1 MGLMF
6 VCGEEWQKVARTT
19 RLEKG
24 GAQAV
29 GKIGIVDYIH
39 REGKKVERGKM
50 QRQDTLGS
58 EGCCG
63 GRERREG

>member
-6 VCGEEWQKVARTT
+6 VCGEEEQKVARTT
-19 RLEKG
+19 RSGKE
-24 GAQAV
+24 GAQAS
-29 GKIGIVDYIH
+29 GQDGIVDYIH
-39 REGKKVERGKM
+39 RRDKKVKLGKM
-50 QRQDTLGS
+50 QGRDTLGS